1 MWLREKWCV
10 SRCLTGRFWENAMR
24 ILVFSDTHGDA
35 DAISGVLAAVP
46 CDLLLHLGDCTAD
59 CEEPRALFPGVTIW
73 QVAGNDYRDTRSG
86 IHYEDVFEA
95 GGVRIFMTHGHRYH
109 ARSGP
114 DMLCARAEAFGAALA
129 LYGHT
134 HIAAAGRVGDVAYLN
149 PGSASRSRCVN
160 GRSYGVVTAENG
172 KFTCEVVR
180 F

>member
-1 MWLREKWCV
+1 MITRKMWPGKTV
-10 SRCLTGRFWENAMR
+10 RFALFDRPVLGERYAHFS
-24 ILVFSDTHGDA
+24 LFSDTHGDA

-73 QVAGNDYRDTRSG
+73 QVAGNDHRDTRSG

-134 HIAAAGRVGDVAYLN
+134 HIAAAGRVGT
-149 PGSASRSRCVN
+149 SR
-160 GRSYGVVTAENG
+160 T
-172 KFTCEVVR
+172 
-180 F
+180 